1 VSSQFAVSFF
11 NKGKT
16 YELQDYGNL
25 VVSEDTVNGSYYSD
39 DLEKKAIVKEGLAA
53 GITDRFHN
61 DTKSYPCR

>member
-25 VVSEDTVNGSYYSD
+25 VLSEDTVNGSYYSD
-39 DLEKKAIVKEGLAA
+39 DLEKKAIKEGLAA
-53 GITDRFHN
+53 GIN

>member
-1 VSSQFAVSFF
+1 VSSQFAISFF

-25 VVSEDTVNGSYYSD
+25 VLSEDTVNGSYYSD
-39 DLEKKAIVKEGLAA
+39 DLEKKAIVKEGLAV
-53 GITDRFHN
+53 GITDRFQN